1 MDNSNKTEQLEN
13 ALRHIEIP
21 SLDSQIENRMKKN
34 VFMQIEGCRQRSAS
48 MDELK
53 RVIKNVTRQFEPSGR
68 AKIKENVMAT
78 IEAACQ
84 KDAWKSLFFN
94 WQKVLASLMIAVI
107 GITGTLVYIA
117 DIPVTMAARVTS
129 FQDLYGTVEVLRDNV
144 IISAADINVLYEEDV
159 IITGADGIAV
169 IRYFDDS
176 ITRLSYETEL
186 RIKKLYKYKG
196 AVAETEV
203 GLKLEK
209 GRVWSQVIN
218 LVGEESS
225 FQVETDEMSAVVLT
239 TASFDMTNIK
249 QNETKVAVFDEV
261 VEVHLYG
268 EIEDTKELVGSGY
281 VAAVSE
287 KDSEIQMIAFSESK
301 EGDDQV
307 WANLNTLKDLEY
319 IDDVEKELE
328 EKVAIEAG
336 VLPGDSLYGAKK
348 LNESAKLTVAGN
360 ETNNAKIKVDIAEK
374 RLNEAGALLASGE
387 TEVAGEILDEFEQ
400 IIIEID
406 KVAQD
411 IPEVNN
417 YVNEMMGEALKD
429 VAVLD
434 NDSDLFPL
442 KEVVE
447 GAQIDILKSELQA
460 GLEPSKIVQ
469 WGILKGNEHAVL
481 HGAATEDASEQIL
494 PEEQE

>member
-1 MDNSNKTEQLEN
+1 
-13 ALRHIEIP
+13 
-21 SLDSQIENRMKKN
+21 
-34 VFMQIEGCRQRSAS
+34 
-48 MDELK
+48 
-53 RVIKNVTRQFEPSGR
+53 
-68 AKIKENVMAT
+68 
-78 IEAACQ
+78 
-84 KDAWKSLFFN
+84 
-94 WQKVLASLMIAVI
+94 
-107 GITGTLVYIA
+107 
-117 DIPVTMAARVTS
+117 
-129 FQDLYGTVEVLRDNV
+129 
-144 IISAADINVLYEEDV
+144 
-159 IITGADGIAV
+159 
-169 IRYFDDS
+169 
-176 ITRLSYETEL
+176 
-186 RIKKLYKYKG
+186 
-196 AVAETEV
+196 
-203 GLKLEK
+203 
-209 GRVWSQVIN
+209 
-218 LVGEESS
+218 
-225 FQVETDEMSAVVLT
+225 MSAVVLT